1 MAQLTEDEKAAVS
14 AADDAGREAARK
26 VIEDADSAA

>member
-1 MAQLTEDEKAAVS
+1 MGDLTDDEKAAVS

-26 VIEDADSAA
+26 VIEEADAVA